1 MHTFAQGSTDEQL
14 QEMASEENYVRYKEI
29 SRPNVNKIVILGM
42 AFRDIAEKEG
52 IAVEPQEVQEQLDSI
67 NIQAKQKG
75 ESPPDQRA
83 AADEIMNV
91 LLRRKVFDML
101 AQGATITWID
111 QPKEGEGEGEGAQ
124 A

>member
-1 MHTFAQGSTDEQL
+1 
-14 QEMASEENYVRYKEI
+14 MASEENYVRYKEI